1 MCVLVCFLEIFPNS
15 TMTLK
20 VLVAKKRTKIQIW
33 PVFLSVWILQ
43 NTISDAPLD
52 TFSPWLSKSCK
63 IQLVQCVISNH
74 ALFLVKESNSKK
86 VSCSSPTP
94 FVAQHQLRAA
104 SASEQ
109 IALPQRAGVCSVAS
123 MAWASASEPYCPAYL
138 TRPNYIY
145 PFVNC
150 KPFLFTVD

>member
-1 MCVLVCFLEIFPNS
+1 MALQIMQDPIGTMCHFQSCTIPRERKQFQEGFL
-15 TMTLK
+15 
-20 VLVAKKRTKIQIW
+20 
-33 PVFLSVWILQ
+33 
-43 NTISDAPLD
+43 
-52 TFSPWLSKSCK
+52 
-63 IQLVQCVISNH
+63 
-74 ALFLVKESNSKK
+74 
-86 VSCSSPTP
+86 SSPTP

>member
-1 MCVLVCFLEIFPNS
+1 MALQIMQDPIGTMRHFQSCTIPRERKQFQEGFL
-15 TMTLK
+15 
-20 VLVAKKRTKIQIW
+20 
-33 PVFLSVWILQ
+33 
-43 NTISDAPLD
+43 
-52 TFSPWLSKSCK
+52 
-63 IQLVQCVISNH
+63 
-74 ALFLVKESNSKK
+74 
-86 VSCSSPTP
+86 SSPTP

-150 KPFLFTVD
+150 KPILFTVD